1 MMENIDF
8 DSGRL
13 MGEMQKCLAT
23 LYTLSRYIPAFAE
36 LQEEYGPEEWN
47 LDDDAEDFPVLRKAL
62 RRTLDEW
69 YANTSPAEIVKT
81 LTPFKYNPKLR
92 PVLIHLRNWSR
103 PKYKHYLESDHKGL
117 PNDFA
122 APCPFLVMSDRRSNT
137 SITKPV
143 ELTYG
148 RTKIEVRN
156 SLLRAEDGQ
165 LTVALLLLMRR
176 SDCVVTEKTISF
188 TTTRE
193 EIARTL
199 DISNPW
205 CETTRNRIWGGL
217 TRLNDC
223 RMTLTNAKGLR
234 TLGGIL
240 SGARELEEDSDFQLR
255 IHLDRDFIT
264 LFDEG
269 YVALEPEIYFRLR
282 PTLAN
287 LYLFLQRQRSFSEYG
302 TLNPI
307 SIFKI
312 YEYAG
317 LGGID
322 PASKEDWY
330 KRRIIKNSFSALA
343 ARRIITNRVVFTGDT
358 VQIITIKSN
367 E

>member
-1 MMENIDF
+1 MEYTYYDT
-8 DSGRL
+8 GRL

-23 LYTLSRYIPAFAE
+23 LYTLSRYILEFAE
-36 LQEEYGPEEWN
+36 LQEEYGPEAWN
-47 LDDDAEDFPVLRKAL
+47 LDDDDEEFPILRKAL

-69 YANTSPAEIVKT
+69 YANTPPAEIVET
-81 LTPFKYNPKLR
+81 LRPFKLMPKLR
-92 PVLIHLRNWSR
+92 PALIHLRNWSR
-103 PKYKHYLESDHKGL
+103 PKYRHYLESDHKGL

-122 APCPFLVMSDRRSNT
+122 APCPFLVISDRRSNT
-137 SITKPV
+137 RITKPV
-143 ELTYG
+143 VLTYG

-156 SLLRAEDGQ
+156 TLLRSEDGQ

-176 SDCVVTEKTISF
+176 SDCVLTEKTISF

-199 DISNPW
+199 DKRFPTHAS
-205 CETTRNRIWGGL
+205 TREAIWAGL

-240 SGARELEEDSDFQLR
+240 SGASELVEDSDLQIR

-269 YVALEPEIYFRLR
+269 YVALEPETYFSLR

-302 TLNPI
+302 TLNPVN
-307 SIFKI
+307 IFKV
-312 YEYAG
+312 YDYAS
-317 LGGID
+317 LGGTNPDDKPKWRKRQTIKD
-322 PASKEDWY
+322 AFEVLALRGVIVNKICY
-330 KRRIIKNSFSALA
+330 K
-343 ARRIITNRVVFTGDT
+343 GDT
-358 VQIITIKSN
+358 VTIIN
-367 E
+367 